1 MSEYLD
7 KTGLAYVWGKV
18 KGKLNNKADNDK
30 YRIDTFT
37 TQKVTYSG
45 TRLAELVGVVYF
57 TDISK
62 NNFLQTFPS
71 GYHIACILAVHASY
85 FDEDGIGLNVPRPC
99 EIWPIN
105 FAPPQ
110 AHITGSDRT
119 QVWSVNLSEDTP
131 ISTGQ
136 QAMLTLLL
144 EKD

>member
-1 MSEYLD
+1 M
-7 KTGLAYVWGKV
+7 
-18 KGKLNNKADNDK
+18 
-30 YRIDTFT
+30 IDTFT

-45 TRLAELVGVVYF
+45 KRLDELVEAVYL

-85 FDEDGIGLNVPRPC
+85 FDESGIKLNVPRPC
-99 EIWPIN
+99 EIWPLTLR
-105 FAPPQ
+105 PPYL
-110 AHITGSDRT
+110 ANAGDI
-119 QVWSVNLSEDTP
+119 QVWSVNLMEDTP
-131 ISTGQ
+131 MSTGE

>member
-1 MSEYLD
+1 MSEFLD
-7 KTGLAYVWGKV
+7 KTGLAYFWGKV
-18 KGKLNNKADNDK
+18 KEKLNKKADNDK

-45 TRLAELVGVVYF
+45 IRLDELVKAVYL

-71 GYHIACILAVHASY
+71 GYHIACILAVHATY
-85 FDEDGIGLNVPRPC
+85 FDESGIGLNVPRPC
-99 EIWPIN
+99 EIWPLTLR
-105 FAPPQ
+105 PPQ
-110 AHITGSDRT
+110 LANAGDI
-119 QVWSVNLSEDTP
+119 QVWSVNLTDDTP
-131 ISTGQ
+131 ISTGD

>member
-7 KTGLAYVWGKV
+7 KTGLSYLWGKV
-18 KGKLNNKADNDK
+18 KEKLNKKADNDK

-37 TQKVTYSG
+37 TQKVTYSA
-45 TRLAELVGVVYF
+45 TRLDKLERAVYL

-71 GYHIACILAVHASY
+71 GYHIACILAVRATY
-85 FDEDGIGLNVPRPC
+85 FDENGIGLNVPRPC
-99 EIWPIN
+99 EIWPLSLR
-105 FAPPQ
+105 PP
-110 AHITGSDRT
+110 HFDDSGI
-119 QVWSVNLSEDTP
+119 QVWSVNLSENTP
-131 ISTGQ
+131 MSTGD